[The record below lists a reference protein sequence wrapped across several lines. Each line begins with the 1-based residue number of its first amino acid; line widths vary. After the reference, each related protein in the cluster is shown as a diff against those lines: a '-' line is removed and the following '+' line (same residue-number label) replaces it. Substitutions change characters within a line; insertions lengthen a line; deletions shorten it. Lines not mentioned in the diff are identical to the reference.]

1 MAWPRV
7 RQEGLPGETCLPPVD
22 GLLFGDPNGLNKAEK
37 DTNGRILR
45 AYAKANAKL
54 LGFAAGAG
62 PIQACSFHPVCHLND
77 DGRLFVNMVVE
88 LVQTVWVP
96 FDDPDAGSFPMR
108 NGVTLIIVQDPV
120 VVDDRPPPKVLFVIQ
135 KLHSSER
142 QRRVQTYYQSTG
154 RSLRKG
160 DPLRFQIDFGLLHAG
175 G

>member
-1 MAWPRV
+1 
-7 RQEGLPGETCLPPVD
+7 
-22 GLLFGDPNGLNKAEK
+22 
-37 DTNGRILR
+37 
-45 AYAKANAKL
+45 
-54 LGFAAGAG
+54 
-62 PIQACSFHPVCHLND
+62 
-77 DGRLFVNMVVE
+77 MVVE